1 MISNDSPFF
10 DSKHLDR
17 RPSMTSPFLFV
28 LPRERRAFTLVELL
42 VVIAIIGTLVGL
54 LLPAVQS
61 AREAARMSSCKNNMK
76 QMGLA
81 ALNVESVKK
90 AYPTAGI
97 VHYGFADTGTSIR
110 TADIYGTPLLN
121 HFWQMLPYLEEN
133 ATYQLRFTGTGYKD
147 GTTSGL
153 NAQRVASYRCAS
165 RGQDR
170 YGYSTAWPSTG
181 PIAYHDYAA
190 FSTSGQASNTNDS
203 NWPTKDQAG
212 CDAAWGGIISP
223 GGFSKDGNTTTA
235 AFFQAATPIT
245 AGKIT
250 DGTSNTLMF
259 AEKQV
264 ATDRYTDPYANTGY
278 GDLPYNQV
286 QYGWTAAQRTVAQ
299 FTYVPTRDNPSTT
312 LPPGRAETK
321 DRSFGSAHPM
331 GYNAVM
337 GDGSVQTITY
347 NANYAVLVNLG
358 KRADGAGRSADIQ

>member
-1 MISNDSPFF
+1 
-10 DSKHLDR
+10 
-17 RPSMTSPFLFV
+17 MTPLLSFV
-28 LPRERRAFTLVELL
+28 AFRGRRAFTLVELL

-61 AREAARMSSCKNNMK
+61 ARETARMSSCKNNMK

-97 VHYGFADTGTSIR
+97 VPYGFGDGSSSYWSTTPSIR
-110 TADIYGTPLLN
+110 TADTYGTPLLN
-121 HFWQMLPYLEEN
+121 HFWQMLPYLEAN

-170 YGYSTAWPSTG
+170 YGYSTSWPSTG

-190 FSTSGQASNTNDS
+190 FSTSGQAANNS
-203 NWPTKDQAG
+203 NWSTFDQAG
-212 CDAAWGGIISP
+212 CDAAWGGVISP
-223 GGFSKDGNTTTA
+223 GGFSKTGSGVTSAN
-235 AFFQAATPIT
+235 FQSGTPIT
-245 AGKIT
+245 TGKIT

-264 ATDRYTDPYANTGY
+264 ATDRYADPYANTGN

-286 QYGWTAAQRTVAQ
+286 EYGWTATQRTVNQ
-299 FTYVPTRDNPSTT
+299 WTYIPIQDNPSTT
-312 LPPGRAETK
+312 PGRSEAK

-347 NANYAVLVNLG
+347 NANFTVLVNLG